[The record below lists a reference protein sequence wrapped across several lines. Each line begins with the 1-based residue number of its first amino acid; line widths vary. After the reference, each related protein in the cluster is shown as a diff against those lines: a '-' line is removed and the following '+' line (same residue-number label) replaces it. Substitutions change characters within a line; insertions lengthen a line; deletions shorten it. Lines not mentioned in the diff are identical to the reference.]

1 MLDIKTLMLLNFIIN
16 LINACVLLVLWHQYR
31 KYFNGLLLLFFDMLF
46 QMLGFIFSSLRG
58 ILPSVISLVF
68 SNMLIIS
75 GALLVLIGLE
85 KFFNLKSK
93 HVHNYIFLTIF
104 FFVLSYFSLI
114 DPNLTAR
121 EIAISTMII
130 IINGQSCWLLFHRVT
145 LKSLQ
150 MTIFPG
156 IILLAFAMV
165 SFIRIILLCIIPN
178 HVNNFFQ
185 SDYLNSVILTT
196 YLALSVLFAISLIIL
211 VTRRLFEEVRI
222 EKDKYNIA
230 FNASPY
236 AILLT
241 RLSDGKIF
249 EVNEGFKNIFGYS
262 VSDVIG
268 RTTLEINLWGNEQDR
283 SALIEALRNGQPVS
297 GLELKFR
304 DKNGRMIIGVL
315 SSNVIDINNEKCI
328 LTSISDIS
336 EMIIMRQ
343 ELEELATHDFL
354 TGLPNRKLFYDR
366 FEIAKANAQREN
378 VELAIISMDI
388 DLLKSVNDNLG
399 HDAGDQVIVAI
410 GNRLKEQ
417 LRKVDT
423 VSRFGGDEFVL
434 LIWGVSKHED
444 IEIVVRGIQTSLSEP
459 ISIGETLVNITASI
473 GIAFYPANGSDIRDV
488 LIKSDAAM
496 YQAKKNGRNNHQYA
510 IE

>member
-16 LINACVLLVLWHQYR
+16 LINACVLLVLWRQYR
-31 KYFNGLLLLFFDMLF
+31 KYFNGLLLLFVDMLF
-46 QMLGFIFSSLRG
+46 QMMGFILSSLRG
-58 ILPSVISLVF
+58 VLPSIISLVF
-68 SNMLIIS
+68 SNTLIIT

-85 KFFNLKSK
+85 RFFNLKSK
-93 HVHNYIFLTIF
+93 HVHNYIFLTVF
-104 FFVLSYFSLI
+104 FFALFYFSLI
-114 DPNLTAR
+114 DPNLSAR
-121 EIAISTMII
+121 EISISAMVV
-130 IINGQSCWLLFHRVT
+130 IINGQSCWLLFHRVN
-145 LKSLQ
+145 LKSRQ
-150 MTIFPG
+150 MAIFPG

-165 SFIRIILLCIIPN
+165 SFVRIILLSILPN
-178 HVNNFFQ
+178 HVNNFFH
-185 SDYLNSVILTT
+185 SDFMNSVVLTT

-211 VTRRLFEEVRI
+211 VSRRLLEDVRV
-222 EKDKYNIA
+222 EKDKYNTA

-241 RLSDGKIF
+241 RLRDGKIF
-249 EVNEGFKNIFGYS
+249 EVNQGFAKIFGYKAS
-262 VSDVIG
+262 EVIG
-268 RTTLEINLWGNEQDR
+268 MTTLEINLWDKEQER
-283 SALIEALRNGQPVS
+283 SILIEDLKNGKTVS
-297 GLELKFR
+297 GQELRFR
-304 DKNGRMIIGVL
+304 DKNGKIIIGVL
-315 SSNVIDINNEKCI
+315 SSNLINVNNEKCI

-336 EMIIMRQ
+336 EMVIMRQ

-399 HDAGDQVIVAI
+399 HDAGDQVLVAI
-410 GNRLKEQ
+410 GKRLKEL

-434 LIWGVSKHED
+434 LIWSVSKHED
-444 IEIVVRGIQTSLSEP
+444 IEKVVSTIQTSLSNP
-459 ISIGETLVNITASI
+459 IIIGENLVQITVSI
-473 GIAFYPANGSDIRDV
+473 GIAFYPTNGNDIRDV

>member
-16 LINACVLLVLWHQYR
+16 LINACVLLVLWRQYH
-31 KYFNGLLLLFFDMLF
+31 KYFRGLFLLFIDMLF
-46 QMLGFIFSSLRG
+46 QMLGFILSSLRG
-58 ILPSVISLVF
+58 ILNSVISLVF
-68 SNMLIIS
+68 SNMLIVT

-93 HVHNYIFLTIF
+93 HLHNYIFLTVFSF
-104 FFVLSYFSLI
+104 FLSYFSLV

-121 EIAISTMII
+121 EISISAMVV

-145 LKSLQ
+145 LKSRQ
-150 MTIFPG
+150 MAIFPG

-165 SFIRIILLCIIPN
+165 SFIRIILLYIIPN

-185 SDYLNSVILTT
+185 SDYMNLVVLTT
-196 YLALSVLFAISLIIL
+196 YLALSVLLAISLIIL
-211 VTRRLFEEVRI
+211 VSRRLLEEVRV
-222 EKDKYNIA
+222 EKDKYNLA

-241 RLSDGKIF
+241 RLNDGKIF
-249 EVNEGFKNIFGYS
+249 EVNEGFTKIFGYIAS
-262 VSDVIG
+262 EVIG
-268 RTTLEINLWGNEQDR
+268 KTTLEINLWDKEQER
-283 SALIEALRNGQPVS
+283 SVLIEDLRNGNTVS
-297 GLELKFR
+297 GHELRFR
-304 DKNGRMIIGVL
+304 DKNGKIIIGVL
-315 SSNVIDINNEKCI
+315 SSNLIDVNNEKCI
-328 LTSISDIS
+328 LTSISDIT
-336 EMIIMRQ
+336 EMFIMRQ
-343 ELEELATHDFL
+343 EVEELATHDFL

-399 HDAGDQVIVAI
+399 HDAGDQVLVAI
-410 GNRLKEQ
+410 GNRLKEL

-434 LIWGVSKHED
+434 LIWSVSKHED
-444 IEIVVRGIQTSLSEP
+444 IEKVVSGIQNSLSKP
-459 ISIGETLVNITASI
+459 ISIGETLVNITVSI
-473 GIAFYPANGSDIRDV
+473 GIAFYPTNGKDIRDV